1 MAALPY
7 IDIVCGV
14 NFTGQY
20 VDCST
25 NPPLQSFLVPFING
39 FVNALLQESLVK
51 NVAPNR
57 ILKLKKGIFYLSS
70 ISQYYDLFLQNMT
83 QAAPVNIDVGGVP
96 TPVFNVDYLPDAIA
110 GGGNIIQGNVDLR
123 VVKLYIAGLTY
134 HALSMMGWLRERIE
148 DFYGNVISPGSTLQG
163 VYQTILPVVVPPNIA
178 QACVQQLGNTIQ
190 KTYFTRSILFFSIG
204 GEFGQMPG
212 YITSYT
218 ANTTTQN
225 PPIPRGHIVWNNVD
239 PLASTQ
245 IFISTFDKNSF
256 DTEFILQSTDVVQIR
271 DITTSQSQSWQV
283 TQPPAVVSDRYV
295 QFTVTHTG
303 GAWIPQNSQECKV
316 FLMSRGQTL
325 PTYQDEL
332 TSEIKNFTIQLGG
345 RKKGQNKSS
354 KRKKQKYSNKR
365 FRFLKRRYSRRRRM
379 L

>member
-1 MAALPY
+1 MAAPRS

-39 FVNALLQESLVK
+39 FVNAFLRESLVK
-51 NVAPNR
+51 NVAPSQ
-57 ILKLKKGIFYLSS
+57 IVKLKQGIFYLSS
-70 ISQYYDLFLQNMT
+70 NSQYYDLFLHNMT
-83 QAAPVNIDVGGVP
+83 QATPVNIDVGGVP
-96 TPVFNVDYLPDAIA
+96 TPMFNVDYLPDAIA

-134 HALSMMGWLRERIE
+134 HALSMMGWLRNRIE

-163 VYQTILPVVVPPNIA
+163 VYQTILPVVPPNIA

-190 KTYFTRSILFFSIG
+190 KTYFTRSILFFSLG
-204 GEFGQMPG
+204 GELGQMPG

-218 ANTTTQN
+218 ANTMTQN
-225 PPIPRGHIVWNNVD
+225 PPILRGHIVWNNID
-239 PLASTQ
+239 LIASTQ
-245 IFISTFDKNSF
+245 IFISTFDKNGF
-256 DTEFILQSTDVVQIR
+256 DTEIILQSADVIQIR
-271 DITTSQSQSWQV
+271 DIATSQSQSWQV
-283 TQPPAVVSDRYV
+283 TQPPTIVSDHYV
-295 QFTVTHTG
+295 QFIVTHTG

-332 TSEIKNFTIQLGG
+332 TSEIKKFTTQLGG
-345 RKKGQNKSS
+345 RKKRQNKS
-354 KRKKQKYSNKR
+354 KRKKQKFSNKKYR
-365 FRFLKRRYSRRRRM
+365 FSKRRYSRRRRIY
-379 L
+379 

>member
-1 MAALPY
+1 MAAPRS

-39 FVNALLQESLVK
+39 FVNAFLRESLVK
-51 NVAPNR
+51 NVAPSQ
-57 ILKLKKGIFYLSS
+57 IVKLKQGIFYLSS
-70 ISQYYDLFLQNMT
+70 NSQYYDLFLHNMT
-83 QAAPVNIDVGGVP
+83 QATPVNIDVGGVP
-96 TPVFNVDYLPDAIA
+96 TPMFNVDYLPDAIA

-134 HALSMMGWLRERIE
+134 HALSMMGWLRNRIE
-148 DFYGNVISPGSTLQG
+148 DFYGNVISQGSTLQG
-163 VYQTILPVVVPPNIA
+163 VYQTILPVVPPNIA

-190 KTYFTRSILFFSIG
+190 KTYFTRSILFFSLG
-204 GEFGQMPG
+204 GELGQMPG

-218 ANTTTQN
+218 ANTMTQN
-225 PPIPRGHIVWNNVD
+225 PPILRGHIVWNNID
-239 PLASTQ
+239 LIASTQ
-245 IFISTFDKNSF
+245 IFISTFDKNGF
-256 DTEFILQSTDVVQIR
+256 DTEIILQSADVIQIR
-271 DITTSQSQSWQV
+271 DIATSQSQSWQV
-283 TQPPAVVSDRYV
+283 TQPPTIVSDHYV
-295 QFTVTHTG
+295 QFIVTHTG

-332 TSEIKNFTIQLGG
+332 TSEIKKFTTQLGG
-345 RKKGQNKSS
+345 RKKRQNKS
-354 KRKKQKYSNKR
+354 KRKKQKFSNKKYR
-365 FRFLKRRYSRRRRM
+365 FSKRRYSRRRRIY
-379 L
+379 

>member
-1 MAALPY
+1 MAAPRS

-25 NPPLQSFLVPFING
+25 NPPLQRFLVPFINS
-39 FVNALLQESLVK
+39 FVNTLLQESLAKGVIHSR
-51 NVAPNR
+51 VV
-57 ILKLKKGIFYLSS
+57 KLKKGIFYLSS
-70 ISQYYDLFLQNMT
+70 IPRYYDLFLQEMT
-83 QAAPVNIDVGGVP
+83 QVAPVNIDVGGVP
-96 TPVFNVDYLPDAIA
+96 TPVFNVNYLPDVA

-134 HALSMMGWLRERIE
+134 HALSMMGWLRNRIE

-163 VYQTILPVVVPPNIA
+163 VYQTILPVVPPNIA

-190 KTYFTRSILFFSIG
+190 KTYFTRSILFFSLG
-204 GEFGQMPG
+204 GELGQMPG
-212 YITSYT
+212 YITSYA

-283 TQPPAVVSDRYV
+283 TQPPAVVSDHYV

-332 TSEIKNFTIQLGG
+332 TSEIKKFTTQLGG
-345 RKKGQNKSS
+345 RKKRQNKS
-354 KRKKQKYSNKR
+354 KRKKQKFSNKKYR
-365 FRFLKRRYSRRRRM
+365 FSKRRYSRRRRIY
-379 L
+379 

>member
-1 MAALPY
+1 MAAPRS

-25 NPPLQSFLVPFING
+25 NPPLQRFLVPFING
-39 FVNALLQESLVK
+39 LVNALLHESLAK
-51 NVAPNR
+51 NVRPSQ
-57 ILKLKKGIFYLSS
+57 IVKLKQGIFYLSS
-70 ISQYYDLFLQNMT
+70 NSQYYDLFLQNMT
-83 QAAPVNIDVGGVP
+83 QATPVNIDVGGVP
-96 TPVFNVDYLPDAIA
+96 TPMFNVDYLPDAIA

-134 HALSMMGWLRERIE
+134 HALSMMGWLRNRIE
-148 DFYGNVISPGSTLQG
+148 DFYGNVISQGSTLQG
-163 VYQTILPVVVPPNIA
+163 VYQTILPVVPPNIA

-190 KTYFTRSILFFSIG
+190 KTYFTRSILFFSLG
-204 GEFGQMPG
+204 GELGQMPG

-218 ANTTTQN
+218 ANTMTQN
-225 PPIPRGHIVWNNVD
+225 PPIPRGHIVWNNID

-245 IFISTFDKNSF
+245 IFISTFDKNGF
-256 DTEFILQSTDVVQIR
+256 DTEIILQSADVIQIR
-271 DITTSQSQSWQV
+271 DIATSQSQSWQV
-283 TQPPAVVSDRYV
+283 TQPPTIVSDHYV
-295 QFTVTHTG
+295 QFIVTHTG

-325 PTYQDEL
+325 PTYQDEI

-345 RKKGQNKSS
+345 RKKGQNKS
-354 KRKKQKYSNKR
+354 KRKKQKFSNKKYR
-365 FRFLKRRYSRRRRM
+365 FSKRRYSRRRRM
-379 L
+379 F

>member
-1 MAALPY
+1 MAAAIRN

-25 NPPLQSFLVPFING
+25 NPPLQRFLVPFINE
-39 FVNALLQESLVK
+39 FVNALLRESLAK
-51 NVAPNR
+51 NVRPSQ
-57 ILKLKKGIFYLSS
+57 IVKLKQGIFYLSS
-70 ISQYYDLFLQNMT
+70 NSQYYDLFLQNMT
-83 QAAPVNIDVGGVP
+83 QATPVNIDVGGVP

-110 GGGNIIQGNVDLR
+110 GGGNIIQGNIDLR

-134 HALSMMGWLRERIE
+134 HALSMMGWLRNRIE
-148 DFYGNVISPGSTLQG
+148 DFYGNVISQGSTLQG
-163 VYQTILPVVVPPNIA
+163 VYQTILPVVPPNIA

-204 GEFGQMPG
+204 GEFSQIPG

-218 ANTTTQN
+218 ANTMTQN

-245 IFISTFDKNSF
+245 IFISTFDKNGF
-256 DTEFILQSTDVVQIR
+256 DTEIILQSADVIQIR
-271 DITTSQSQSWQV
+271 DIATSQSQSWQV
-283 TQPPAVVSDRYV
+283 TQPPTIVSDHYV

-303 GAWIPQNSQECKV
+303 GAWIPQNNQECKV

-332 TSEIKNFTIQLGG
+332 TSEIKKFTTQLGG
-345 RKKGQNKSS
+345 RKKRQNKS
-354 KRKKQKYSNKR
+354 KRKKQKFSNKKYR
-365 FRFLKRRYSRRRRM
+365 FSKRRYSRRQRM
-379 L
+379 F

>member
-1 MAALPY
+1 MAAAIRN

-25 NPPLQSFLVPFING
+25 NPPLQRFLVPFINE
-39 FVNALLQESLVK
+39 FVNALLRESLAK
-51 NVAPNR
+51 NVRPSQ
-57 ILKLKKGIFYLSS
+57 IVKLKQGIFYLSS
-70 ISQYYDLFLQNMT
+70 NSQYYDLFLQNMT
-83 QAAPVNIDVGGVP
+83 QATPVNIDVGGVP

-110 GGGNIIQGNVDLR
+110 GGGNIIQGNIDLR

-134 HALSMMGWLRERIE
+134 HALSMMGWLRNRIE
-148 DFYGNVISPGSTLQG
+148 DFYGNVISQGSTLQG
-163 VYQTILPVVVPPNIA
+163 VYQTILPVVPPNIA

-204 GEFGQMPG
+204 GEFSQIPG

-218 ANTTTQN
+218 ANTMTQN

-245 IFISTFDKNSF
+245 IFISTFDKNGF
-256 DTEFILQSTDVVQIR
+256 DTEIILQSADVIQIR
-271 DITTSQSQSWQV
+271 DIATSQSQSWQV
-283 TQPPAVVSDRYV
+283 TQPPTIVSDHYV

-303 GAWIPQNSQECKV
+303 GAWIPQNNQECKV

-332 TSEIKNFTIQLGG
+332 TSEIKNFTTKLGG
-345 RKKGQNKSS
+345 RKKRQNKS
-354 KRKKQKYSNKR
+354 KRKKQKFSNKKYR
-365 FRFLKRRYSRRRRM
+365 FSKRRYSRRQRM
-379 L
+379 F

>member
-1 MAALPY
+1 MAAPRS

-25 NPPLQSFLVPFING
+25 NPPLQMFLVPFINE
-39 FVNALLQESLVK
+39 FVNAFLRESLVK
-51 NVAPNR
+51 NVAPSQ
-57 ILKLKKGIFYLSS
+57 IVKLKQGIFYLSS
-70 ISQYYDLFLQNMT
+70 NSQYYDLFLQNMT
-83 QAAPVNIDVGGVP
+83 QATPVNIDVGGVP
-96 TPVFNVDYLPDAIA
+96 TPMFNVDYLPDAIA

-134 HALSMMGWLRERIE
+134 HALSMMGWLRNRIE

-163 VYQTILPVVVPPNIA
+163 VYQTILPVVPPNIA

-190 KTYFTRSILFFSIG
+190 KTYFTRSILFFSLG
-204 GEFGQMPG
+204 GELGQMPG

-218 ANTTTQN
+218 ADTMTQN
-225 PPIPRGHIVWNNVD
+225 PPIPQGNIVWNNID
-239 PLASTQ
+239 LIASTQ
-245 IFISTFDKNSF
+245 IFISTFDKNGF
-256 DTEFILQSTDVVQIR
+256 DTEIILQSADVIQIR
-271 DITTSQSQSWQV
+271 DIATSQSQSWQV
-283 TQPPAVVSDRYV
+283 TQPPTIVSDQYV
-295 QFTVTHTG
+295 QFIVTHTG

-332 TSEIKNFTIQLGG
+332 TSEIKKFTTQLGG
-345 RKKGQNKSS
+345 RKKRQNKS
-354 KRKKQKYSNKR
+354 KRKKQKFSNKKYR
-365 FRFLKRRYSRRRRM
+365 FSKRRYSRRRRIY
-379 L
+379 

>member
-1 MAALPY
+1 MAALRPE
-7 IDIVCGV
+7 DIGCGV
-14 NFTGQY
+14 NFTGQN

-25 NPPLQSFLVPFING
+25 NPTLQRFLVPFINR
-39 FVNALLQESLVK
+39 FVNALLQESLAR
-51 NVAPNR
+51 NVAMNR

-70 ISQYYDLFLQNMT
+70 ISRYYDLFLENMT
-83 QAAPVNIDVGGVP
+83 HVAPVNIDVGGVP
-96 TPVFNVDYLPDAIA
+96 TPVFNINYLPDIA
-110 GGGNIIQGNVDLR
+110 SGNIIQGNIDLR

-163 VYQTILPVVVPPNIA
+163 VYQTILPVVPPNIA

-204 GEFGQMPG
+204 GEFSQMPG

-245 IFISTFDKNSF
+245 IFISTFDKNGF
-256 DTEFILQSTDVVQIR
+256 DTEFILQSTDVIQIR

-283 TQPPAVVSDRYV
+283 TQPAVAVTDQYV
-295 QFTVTHTG
+295 QFTVAHTG

-332 TSEIKNFTIQLGG
+332 TSEIKNFTTQLGG
-345 RKKGQNKSS
+345 MKKKQNKSN
-354 KRKKQKYSNKR
+354 KRKKQKFSNKKYR
-365 FRFLKRRYSRRRRM
+365 FSKRRYSRRRRM
-379 L
+379 Y